1 MKCSLI
7 FVFSCSQIRR
17 YRWMPDQRELHAPCG
32 DRTIYMICIL
42 AGWKHM
48 KSLSHCIIIILTF
61 SFCPHQMQNIG
72 SLSLC
77 KQALDSW
84 NHTAVVIIGST
95 RWKIY
100 FQNLNPV
107 MSFMSLI
114 FTISVKQRD
123 IPFLNSASDDAP
135 QCGLFLQYVDSLRN
149 IFNISFVHSLF
160 AFMRVPISSRTWV
173 WLVCWVGLPI
183 YPASG

>member
-1 MKCSLI
+1 MKFSLI

-17 YRWMPDQRELHAPCG
+17 YRWMPNQRELHAPCG

-42 AGWKHM
+42 AGCKHM

-100 FQNLNPV
+100 FHNLNPV

-123 IPFLNSASDDAP
+123 IPFLNSTSDDAP

-183 YPASG
+183 YPSSR